1 MVNAKHVLSNLLL
14 VFVCLKYVLCACWL
28 GNKLIS

>member
-14 VFVCLKYVLCACWL
+14 FFFYVLSMYCVLAGL
-28 GNKLIS
+28 GMIGE